1 MATPDPFGQEMG
13 QLEVELK
20 RLESEYSQ
28 FFAGSLKRMPIER
41 RRRVEAT
48 IRRHD
53 RATRQNTAE
62 RFRFETLQ
70 ARFASLSQL
79 WDRTLRDRE
88 K

>member
-1 MATPDPFGQEMG
+1 MATPDPFAQEMG
-13 QLEVELK
+13 QLETELR

-28 FFAGSLKRMPIER
+28 FFSGALKRMPVER

-53 RATRQNTAE
+53 RTPRQNTAE

-79 WDRTLRDRE
+79 WDRTLRERE